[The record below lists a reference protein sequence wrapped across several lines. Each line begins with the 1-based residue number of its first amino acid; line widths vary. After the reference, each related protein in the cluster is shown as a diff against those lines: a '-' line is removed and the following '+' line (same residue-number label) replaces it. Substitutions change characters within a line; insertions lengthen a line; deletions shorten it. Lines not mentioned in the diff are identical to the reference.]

1 MDGPTDRRTDR
12 ITISISRVSSSM
24 LMCDKNGLQ
33 RGLQNNDLLNWGG
46 ENAGLEINCQRSLG

>member
-1 MDGPTDRRTDR
+1 
-12 ITISISRVSSSM
+12 M

-46 ENAGLEINCQRSLG
+46 ENAGLEINCQGSLG